1 MEWFPRG
8 IWPIVHFPFSE
19 VYWASTN
26 KKNLVGGILTRGP
39 GLTFVEATGVVPE
52 GRVSPGCVGIW
63 SDAHAEALSKIV
75 EFSHSQGQKIAIQL
89 SHSGRKSSTIAPWLD
104 GPHIAP
110 KEAGGWPDNILA
122 PSTVSFIPT
131 DPQPKELTLEGI
143 KNVVNAFAE
152 AAKRAVA
159 VGFDVIGVHAA
170 HGGLLS
176 SFLSPTSNKR
186 TDKYGGSFENRIRLT
201 VEVVDAIRAAIPKD
215 TPLFVR

>member
-1 MEWFPRG
+1 
-8 IWPIVHFPFSE
+8 
-19 VYWASTN
+19 
-26 KKNLVGGILTRGP
+26 LTRGP
-39 GLTFVEATGVVPE
+39 GLTFVEASAVVPE
-52 GRVSPGCVGIW
+52 GRITPECVGIW

-89 SHSGRKSSTIAPWLD
+89 AHSGRKGSTNAVWLT
-104 GPHIAP
+104 GPSTAT
-110 KEAGGWPDNILA
+110 KEAGGWPDNVWG
-122 PSTVSFIPT
+122 PSTVPFQST
-131 DPQPKELTLEGI
+131 YPQPKELTQEGI

-159 VGFDVIGVHAA
+159 VGFDVIEIHSA
-170 HGGLLS
+170 HGYLLS

-201 VEVVDAIRAAIPKD
+201 VEVVDAVRAAIPKA

>member
-1 MEWFPRG
+1 MESLPRG
-8 IWPIVHFPFSE
+8 IWPIVRFPFSE
-19 VYWASTN
+19 ISCLRIN
-26 KKNLVGGILTRGP
+26 KRNLVGGILTRGP
-39 GLTFVEATGVVPE
+39 GLTFVEATAVVPE
-52 GRVSPGCVGIW
+52 GRITPECVGIW

-89 SHSGRKSSTIAPWLD
+89 AHSGRKGSTIAPWLD

-110 KEAGGWPDNILA
+110 KGAGGWPDNVLA
-122 PSTVSFIPT
+122 PSAVPFIST

-143 KNVVNAFAE
+143 ENIVNAFAE

-159 VGFDVIGVHAA
+159 VGFDVVEIHSA
-170 HGGLLS
+170 HGYLLS